1 MEEKR
6 KIYSVAEL
14 NRAARFTLENGIGKV
29 WVEGELSRLTLHA
42 NGHWY
47 FTLKD
52 EKAAVACTMFKS
64 DNATVTFAAKDGLKV
79 RVFGQ
84 AGLYETRGT
93 YQLTVQKMEEACK
106 GSLEEQFEKLKA
118 KLAAEGLFDASR
130 KKPLPLLPQKIGV
143 VTSPT
148 GAAIRDIINVLTRR
162 FPNIEILLAPVT
174 VQGDG
179 AAKSIAAA
187 IEYLNTYN
195 KKVEQ
200 ASRLPNQETNERDA
214 RSTLWDTRSSFFNP
228 NMPLDIHERNMP
240 HWQQEGATYF
250 VTFRLA
256 DSIPKKRLQQWQQER
271 DIWLKSH
278 QEPYS
283 DIEKNEYHQLFSE
296 KIQDWLDAGQGSCL
310 LQHPDNAKIVAD
322 TLKHFNGRRY
332 TLGEWVVMPN
342 HVHLLVSPHK
352 DHSLNDILQ
361 SWKSFSAHEINKRE
375 KCTGQLWQH
384 ESYDHIVRSPEQL
397 RHFENYIHNNPAKAG
412 IKVEQASRLPN
423 HEINERDARSTLPDP
438 NVEQASRL
446 PNNEENERD
455 ARSTMGLNERDARS
469 PLPIDLLIVGRG
481 GGSIED
487 LWAFNEEVVAR
498 AIAASQIPVISAVG
512 HEIDFT
518 ISDFVADVRAP
529 TPSAAAELA
538 VPVKT
543 ELETQIAR
551 LSARLSGSLKNQVHI
566 LRERIP
572 GFRQAMTQALRSGLQ
587 QRQQRID
594 ESALRLTHEL
604 KNAVSVQRQR
614 LPGLQQ
620 TMTHRLE
627 SALAERKQN
636 LRRLEVQLRALNPL
650 SVLNRGY
657 SLTLTDDGA
666 VVRDAA
672 SVKKGDLLTTRFAK
686 GTVTSEVKNN
696 GGVLE

>member
-64 DNATVTFAAKDGLKV
+64 DNMTVTFAAKDGLKV
-79 RVFGQ
+79 RVLGQ

-93 YQLTVQKMEEACK
+93 YQLTVQKMEEAGK
-106 GSLEEQFEKLKA
+106 GSLQEQFEKLKA

-148 GAAIRDIINVLTRR
+148 GAAIRDMINVLTRR
-162 FPNIEILLAPVT
+162 FPTIGILLAPVT

-187 IEYLNTYN
+187 IEYFNTR
-195 KKVEQ
+195 
-200 ASRLPNQETNERDA
+200 A
-214 RSTLWDTRSSFFNP
+214 
-228 NMPLDIHERNMP
+228 DI
-240 HWQQEGATYF
+240 
-250 VTFRLA
+250 
-256 DSIPKKRLQQWQQER
+256 D
-271 DIWLKSH
+271 
-278 QEPYS
+278 
-283 DIEKNEYHQLFSE
+283 
-296 KIQDWLDAGQGSCL
+296 
-310 LQHPDNAKIVAD
+310 
-322 TLKHFNGRRY
+322 
-332 TLGEWVVMPN
+332 VM
-342 HVHLLVSPHK
+342 
-352 DHSLNDILQ
+352 
-361 SWKSFSAHEINKRE
+361 
-375 KCTGQLWQH
+375 
-384 ESYDHIVRSPEQL
+384 
-397 RHFENYIHNNPAKAG
+397 
-412 IKVEQASRLPN
+412 
-423 HEINERDARSTLPDP
+423 
-438 NVEQASRL
+438 
-446 PNNEENERD
+446 
-455 ARSTMGLNERDARS
+455 
-469 PLPIDLLIVGRG
+469 IVGRG

-543 ELETQIAR
+543 ELETLLAR

-572 GFRQAMTQALRSGLQ
+572 GFRQTILHALTNCLR
-587 QRQQRID
+587 QRQQTVD
-594 ESALRLTHEL
+594 EISRALADCL
-604 KNAVSVQRQR
+604 KNAAAVQKQR

-657 SLTLTDDGA
+657 SLTLTDDGT
-666 VVRDAA
+666 VVRDIAQL
-672 SVKKGDLLTTRFAK
+672 KTGDALKTRLAK
-686 GTVTSEVKNN
+686 GSFISEVKQK
-696 GGVLE
+696 ET